1 MDIEQFAIRAA
12 KGNNGGEWA
21 THYTEEQKEYWR
33 QFVHELVTDAVAAER
48 GAKSALH
55 DEMLAELQRLRTMIK
70 ADRATYAGYDAE
82 SAAYK
87 KQVDELTSALAG
99 LAQALV
105 RSFADTEQL
114 RAALQE
120 IADQRPATSVATLA
134 HQMADTAIAAL
145 GDKLIRREWKLMSRF
160 MMDREQK

>member
-33 QFVHELVTDAVAAER
+33 QFVHELVTDAVAAEQT
-48 GAKSALH
+48 ALH
-55 DEMLAELQRLRTMIK
+55 GEMLAEIERLRTMIK

-82 SAAYK
+82 SAASK

-114 RAALQE
+114 RSALQE

-145 GDKLIRREWKLMSRF
+145 GDKLIRSEWKLMSRF

>member
-1 MDIEQFAIRAA
+1 MVDIVE
-12 KGNNGGEWA
+12 
-21 THYTEEQKEYWR
+21 
-33 QFVHELVTDAVAAER
+33 
-48 GAKSALH
+48 
-55 DEMLAELQRLRTMIK
+55 RLRTLYATHPIIIEAADTIERLRTERLAFATESEERQAEIERLRAMIK
-70 ADRATYAGYDAE
+70 SNRATYAGYDAE

-87 KQVDELTSALAG
+87 KHIDELTSALAG

-114 RAALQE
+114 RSALQE

-145 GDKLIRREWKLMSRF
+145 GDKLIRSEWKLMSRF

>member
-1 MDIEQFAIRAA
+1 MDVI
-12 KGNNGGEWA
+12 KA
-21 THYTEEQKEYWR
+21 T
-33 QFVHELVTDAVAAER
+33 
-48 GAKSALH
+48 LH
-55 DEMLAELQRLRTMIK
+55 DEMLAEIERLREMI
-70 ADRATYAGYDAE
+70 AAQRATYAGYDAE

-87 KQVDELTSALAG
+87 KHINELGSALAG

-105 RSFADTEQL
+105 RSFADTEKL
-114 RAALQE
+114 RSALQE

-145 GDKLIRREWKLMSRF
+145 GDKLIRSEWKLMSRF